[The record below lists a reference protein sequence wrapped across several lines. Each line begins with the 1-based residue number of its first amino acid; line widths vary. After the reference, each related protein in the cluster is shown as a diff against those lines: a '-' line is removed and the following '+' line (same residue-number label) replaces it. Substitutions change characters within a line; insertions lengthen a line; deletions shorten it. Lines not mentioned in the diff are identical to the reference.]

1 MINYFHSVR
10 LLSDECKGCTHC
22 IRTCPTEAIRV
33 RNGKAQIITER
44 CIDCGECIRTC
55 PNNAKIAVTEQLDE
69 IQKFAYKIAIPAPS
83 FVSQFSRRYSLEKVL
98 SGFLFLGFDRVL
110 EVGFGADLVSD
121 AITEYLESS
130 GAHLPRPVISSSC
143 PAVIRLIQVRYP
155 GLVGNILPI
164 QSPMEITARYVKETA
179 MRELGL
185 ALSEIGVFF
194 IAPCPAKATVVKQPI
209 GSPTSYV
216 NGVIAI
222 RDMVNLIKM
231 NFDKIPPGT
240 AIHQSASR
248 RGLGWGRREGE
259 IDALEISN
267 RLAVDGIHQVSRVLE
282 KIENG
287 GFQNIRFLEA
297 QACVCGCVGGV
308 LTAENPFIA
317 KLKLDIVSAESGDG
331 NRKEFDKALAAIPR
345 DYYFLPTKI
354 ESHPSISLGT
364 DVREAMKQLQEIERL
379 RAELPGI
386 DCGSCGC
393 PTCRAFA
400 EDVVAGLMMRMDCL
414 FDLRE
419 RVRCLAGEI
428 FSLAKKLPHVMQDKG
443 GTDDT

>member
-1 MINYFHSVR
+1 MNYFHSVR
-10 LLSDECKGCTHC
+10 LLDNECRGCTHC

-33 RNGKAQIITER
+33 RNGKATIITDR

-55 PNNAKIAVTEQLDE
+55 PNNAKIAVTEQLEE
-69 IQKFAYKIAIPAPS
+69 IEKFKYKIAIPAPS
-83 FVSQFSRRYSLEKVL
+83 FVSQFSRRYPVEKVL
-98 SGFLFLGFDRVL
+98 AGFLFLGFDRVL
-110 EVGFGADLVSD
+110 EVGFGADLVSN
-121 AITEYLESS
+121 AITEYLNSS
-130 GAHLPRPVISSSC
+130 AAHMPRPAISSAC

-155 GLVGNILPI
+155 GLVGNIIPM
-164 QSPMEITARYVKETA
+164 QSPMEITARYVKEATT
-179 MRELGL
+179 RELGIPMQ
-185 ALSEIGVFF
+185 EIGVFF
-194 IAPCPAKATVVKQPI
+194 IAPCPAKVTVVKQPI
-209 GSPTSYV
+209 GAVQSSV

-222 RDMVNLIKM
+222 RDMVNHIKA
-231 NFDKIPPGT
+231 NFDKIPPGMT
-240 AIHQSASR
+240 MLQSASR
-248 RGLGWGRREGE
+248 LGLGWGRREGE
-259 IDALEISN
+259 IDALKVVN

-287 GFQNIRFLEA
+287 GFQNIHFLEA

-308 LTAENPFIA
+308 LTSENPFIA
-317 KLKLDIVSAESGDG
+317 KLKLDIVSEQSGDG
-331 NRKEFDKALAAIPR
+331 NRKEFEKARSAIPKE
-345 DYYFLPTKI
+345 YYFLPKRI
-354 ESHPSISLGT
+354 HSRPAASLGA
-364 DVREAMKQLQEIERL
+364 DVREAMKMFQEIERI

-400 EDVVAGLMMRMDCL
+400 EDVVAGHMMRMDCL

-443 GTDDT
+443 GTDEP

>member
-1 MINYFHSVR
+1 MNYFHSVR

-33 RNGKAQIITER
+33 RNGKATIITDR

-55 PNNAKIAVTEQLDE
+55 PNNAKIAVTEPLTE
-69 IQKFAYKIAIPAPS
+69 INKFSYKIAIPAPS

-110 EVGFGADLVSD
+110 EVGFGADLVSK
-121 AITEYLESS
+121 AILEYLKSFGEQ
-130 GAHLPRPVISSSC
+130 LPHPVISSAC

-155 GLVGNILPI
+155 GLVGNIMPM
-164 QSPMEITARYVKETA
+164 QSPMEITARYVKETV
-179 MRELGL
+179 MREMGIPM
-185 ALSEIGVFF
+185 SEIGVFF
-194 IAPCPAKATVVKQPI
+194 ITPCPAKATVVKEPI
-209 GSPTSYV
+209 GTATSSV
-216 NGVIAI
+216 NGVIAV
-222 RDMVNLIKM
+222 RDMVNHIKM
-231 NFDKIPPGT
+231 NFDKIVPGS
-240 AIHQSASR
+240 AVRQSASR
-248 RGLGWGRREGE
+248 LGLGWGRREGE
-259 IDALEISN
+259 IDALGIPN

-282 KIENG
+282 KIEDG
-287 GFQNIRFLEA
+287 GFQNIHFLEA

-317 KLKLDIVSAESGDG
+317 KLKLDIVSEESGEG
-331 NRKEFDKALAAIPR
+331 NREEFEKARNSIPR
-345 DYYFLPTKI
+345 EYYFLPDKI
-354 ESHPSISLGT
+354 QPHPTTSLGP
-364 DVREAMKQLQEIERL
+364 DVREAMKRLQVIERI

-400 EDVVAGLMMRMDCL
+400 EDVVAGHMMRMDCL

-428 FSLAKKLPHVMQDKG
+428 FALAKKLPHVMQDKG
-443 GTDDT
+443 GPDDT

>member
-1 MINYFHSVR
+1 MNYFHSVR
-10 LLSDECKGCTHC
+10 LLDNECRGCTHC

-33 RNGKAQIITER
+33 RNGKATIITDR

-69 IQKFAYKIAIPAPS
+69 INKFKYKIAIPAPS
-83 FVSQFSRRYSLEKVL
+83 FISQFSRRYSVEKVL
-98 SGFLFLGFDRVL
+98 AGFLFLGFDRVL
-110 EVGFGADLVSD
+110 EVGFGADLVSQ
-121 AITEYLESS
+121 AITEYLNSS
-130 GAHLPRPVISSSC
+130 GARMPRPAISSAC

-155 GLVGNILPI
+155 GLVGNIIPM
-164 QSPMEITARYVKETA
+164 QSPMEITARYAKEATV
-179 MRELGL
+179 RELGIPL
-185 ALSEIGVFF
+185 HEIGVFF
-194 IAPCPAKATVVKQPI
+194 IAPCPAKVTVVKQPI
-209 GSPTSYV
+209 GATQSSV
-216 NGVIAI
+216 SGVIAI
-222 RDMVNLIKM
+222 RDMVNHIKA
-231 NFDKIPPGT
+231 NFDKIPAGM
-240 AIHQSASR
+240 AMLQSASR
-248 RGLGWGRREGE
+248 LGLGWGRREGE
-259 IDALEISN
+259 IDALKIAN

-287 GFQNIRFLEA
+287 GFQNIHFLEA

-317 KLKLDIVSAESGDG
+317 KLKLDIVSEESGEG
-331 NRKEFDKALAAIPR
+331 NREEFEKARSAVPTEQ
-345 DYYFLPTKI
+345 YFLPEKI
-354 ESHPSISLGT
+354 QPRPAMSLGS
-364 DVREAMKQLQEIERL
+364 DVREAMKKFQEIERI

-400 EDVVAGLMMRMDCL
+400 EDVVAGHMMRMDCL

-428 FSLAKKLPHVMQDKG
+428 FSLAKKLPHVMQNKG
-443 GTDDT
+443 GSDEP

>member
-1 MINYFHSVR
+1 MNYFHSVK
-10 LLSDECKGCTHC
+10 LLDSECKGCTHC

-33 RNGKAQIITER
+33 RNGKATIISER

-55 PNNAKIAVTEQLDE
+55 PNDAKIAVTDPLDE
-69 IQKFAYKIAIPAPS
+69 IHKFKYKIAIPAPS
-83 FVSQFSRRYSLEKVL
+83 FVSQFSRRYSIEKVL
-98 SGFLFLGFDRVL
+98 AGFLFLGFDRVF
-110 EVGFGADLVSD
+110 EVGFGADLITR
-121 AITEYLESS
+121 AIGKYLSSS
-130 GAHLPRPVISSSC
+130 GAQLPRPVISSAC
-143 PAVIRLIQVRYP
+143 PAVVRLIQVRYP

-164 QSPMEITARYVKETA
+164 QPPMEITARYVKEEA

-185 ALSEIGVFF
+185 PVSDIGVFF
-194 IAPCPAKATVVKQPI
+194 ITPCPAKATAVKQPV
-209 GSPTSYV
+209 GTSESYV

-222 RDMVNLIKM
+222 RDMVNHIKV
-231 NFDKIPPGT
+231 NFDRIQPSDRML
-240 AIHQSASR
+240 HSASSL
-248 RGLGWGRREGE
+248 GLGWGRRGGE
-259 IDALEISN
+259 IDALEITN

-287 GFQNIRFLEA
+287 GFQNIHFLEA
-297 QACVCGCVGGV
+297 QACICGCVGGV

-317 KLKLDIVSAESGDG
+317 KLKLDIVSKESGEG
-331 NRKEFDKALAAIPR
+331 NRELFEKAWNAIPK
-345 DYYFLPTKI
+345 DSYFLPNKI
-354 ESHPSISLGT
+354 HPRPAISFGT
-364 DVREAMKQLQEIERL
+364 DVREAMKKLQEIESICK
-379 RAELPGI
+379 ELPGI

-400 EDVVAGLMMRMDCL
+400 EDVAAGLMMRMDCL

-443 GTDDT
+443 GNDDT

>member
-1 MINYFHSVR
+1 MNYFHSVR
-10 LLSDECKGCTHC
+10 LLDNECRGCTHC

-33 RNGKAQIITER
+33 RNGKATIITDR

-55 PNNAKIAVTEQLDE
+55 PNNAKIAVTEQLEE
-69 IQKFAYKIAIPAPS
+69 INKFKYKIAIPAPS
-83 FVSQFSRRYSLEKVL
+83 FVSQFSRRYSVEKVL
-98 SGFLFLGFDRVL
+98 AGFLFLGFDRVL
-110 EVGFGADLVSD
+110 EVGFGADLVSK
-121 AITEYLESS
+121 ALIEYLNTS
-130 GAHLPRPVISSSC
+130 GARMPRPAISSAC

-155 GLVGNILPI
+155 GLVGNIIPM
-164 QSPMEITARYVKETA
+164 QSPMEITARYAKEGA
-179 MRELGL
+179 MRELGIPL
-185 ALSEIGVFF
+185 NEIGVFF
-194 IAPCPAKATVVKQPI
+194 IAPCPAKVTVVKQPI
-209 GSPTSYV
+209 GAVQSSV

-222 RDMVNLIKM
+222 RDMVNHIKA
-231 NFDKIPPGT
+231 NFEKIPTGMT
-240 AIHQSASR
+240 TLQSASSL
-248 RGLGWGRREGE
+248 GLGWGRREGE
-259 IDALEISN
+259 IDALKTAN

-287 GFQNIRFLEA
+287 GFQNIHFLEA

-308 LTAENPFIA
+308 LTSENPFIA
-317 KLKLDIVSAESGDG
+317 KLKLDIVSEQSGNG
-331 NRKEFDKALAAIPR
+331 NREEFEKARSAVPKE
-345 DYYFLPTKI
+345 YYFLPEKI
-354 ESHPSISLGT
+354 QSRPAMSLGG
-364 DVREAMKQLQEIERL
+364 DVREAMKMFQEIERI

-400 EDVVAGLMMRMDCL
+400 EDVVAGHMMRMDCT

-443 GTDDT
+443 GTSEP